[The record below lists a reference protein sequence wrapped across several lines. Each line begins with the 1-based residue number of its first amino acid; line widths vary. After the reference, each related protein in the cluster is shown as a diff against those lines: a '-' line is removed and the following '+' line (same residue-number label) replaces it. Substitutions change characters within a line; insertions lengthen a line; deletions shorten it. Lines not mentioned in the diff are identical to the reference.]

1 MWCGID
7 EKCPAALQEDD
18 SEYMR
23 KKKMNQTTY
32 NSVKQRFI
40 LADSLACSS
49 TTLGFNQSTPGR
61 TYTADVFNISEKLL
75 QNNQPKLSTL
85 TTLTYCK
92 LWTDVCEDQ

>member
-18 SEYMR
+18 SEYVR
-23 KKKMNQTTY
+23 NQKREKMNRTTD

-49 TTLGFNQSTPGR
+49 TTAGCNQSTPGG
-61 TYTADVFNISEKLL
+61 TYTADGF
-75 QNNQPKLSTL
+75 
-85 TTLTYCK
+85 
-92 LWTDVCEDQ
+92 